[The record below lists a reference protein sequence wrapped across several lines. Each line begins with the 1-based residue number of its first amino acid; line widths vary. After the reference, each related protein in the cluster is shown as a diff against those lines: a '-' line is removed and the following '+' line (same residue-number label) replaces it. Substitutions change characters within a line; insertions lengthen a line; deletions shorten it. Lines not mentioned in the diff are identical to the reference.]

1 MEIDH
6 AASDPG
12 SSTPPPYFGRRPP
25 SRLAC
30 GSVVAVIVGGL
41 LLAIGL
47 VAGWAMRWIGGH

>member
-1 MEIDH
+1 MN
-6 AASDPG
+6 P
-12 SSTPPPYFGRRPP
+12 TPPSPYFGRRPP

-47 VAGWAMRWIGGH
+47 VVGWAMRWIGGH

>member
-1 MEIDH
+1 MEIDY

-12 SSTPPPYFGRRPP
+12 SSAPPPYFGRRPP

-41 LLAIGL
+41 LLAIGFG
-47 VAGWAMRWIGGH
+47 VGCAMKLIGGH